1 MTTNK
6 IDSRLTEPAVMRYGF
21 KSCTITNAE
30 GVTVPAM
37 IGRTSFD
44 DNGNIGFFEAVEV
57 YPGEYQGEEVLVDF
71 AMLKNRYHLF
81 HHRKDG
87 TFRTEQKY
95 GPIQTATLTEEHI
108 PVITYHLSAI
118 PEELYPR
125 LSPETASEMRELQ
138 AKQIEEFLVS
148 GKKKYQDY
156 IANNDVEKDK

>member
-44 DNGNIGFFEAVEV
+44 DNGNIEFFEAVEV

-71 AMLKNRYHLF
+71 AMLKNPYHLF
-81 HHRKDG
+81 HHRKNG
-87 TFRTEQKY
+87 TFRTERKY
-95 GPIQTATLTEEHI
+95 GPIQTATLTEKHI
-108 PVITYHLSAI
+108 PVITYNLPAI

-125 LSPETASEMRELQ
+125 LSAETAAEMRELQ
-138 AKQIEEFLVS
+138 AQQIEEFLVS
-148 GKKKYQDY
+148 GRKKYQEY
-156 IANNDVEKDK
+156 IGDTGPTQDE

>member
-21 KSCTITNAE
+21 KSCTITTAE

-37 IGRTSFD
+37 IGRTSLD
-44 DNGNIGFFEAVEV
+44 DNGTIEFFEAVEV

-71 AMLKNRYHLF
+71 AVMKNPYHLF
-81 HHRKDG
+81 HRRKNG
-87 TFRTEQKY
+87 TFRTERKY

-118 PEELYPR
+118 PEELYSR
-125 LSPETASEMRELQ
+125 LSPETAAEMRELQ
-138 AKQIEEFLVS
+138 ERQVEDFLTS

-156 IANNDVEKDK
+156 IANTSEEKEG